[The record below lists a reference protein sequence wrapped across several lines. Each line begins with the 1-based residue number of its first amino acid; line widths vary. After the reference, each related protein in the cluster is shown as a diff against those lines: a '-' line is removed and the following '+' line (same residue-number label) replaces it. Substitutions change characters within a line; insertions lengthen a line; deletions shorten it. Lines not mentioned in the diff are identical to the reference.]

1 MAGEIASAY
10 LSIYPKLESSKV
22 VDEIGKSMSGAGK
35 DAGKTLG
42 DAIKTGA
49 DGSATGQ
56 SLGDG
61 ISTGLSAKAV
71 VIGNVIT
78 DALRTA
84 VGAAVDVG
92 KSIATGIYDGF
103 SQNEQLVG
111 GMQKLFGEDAQTV
124 IANASDAWKTAGM
137 SANEYMEN
145 VTGLAASLVKST
157 GGDTAEAARLADTA
171 MKAMSDNVNT
181 FGTDASSVQNAVMGL
196 AKGNYTMLDNLS
208 LGFAGTQQGMVDLI
222 NASGVLDEQLTDT
235 SQLADVGFG
244 TMVEAIQA
252 VQENMGIAGTTAK
265 EAMGTL
271 EGSATATKSA
281 WQNVLTAI
289 GSGDASQVKSAV
301 SGLVDSI
308 FGTFNEKTGEREGGL
323 AENLTE
329 LARNAFSA
337 LGESLPGII
346 DEVFNALPPD
356 IGGPLKTAFET
367 IADVV
372 ETVAPVVTGAID
384 AIVGVIQTIAPVVAP
399 LIPLIAGIV
408 AGIAG
413 MSVITSIIGAISGAV
428 GFLTTVI
435 IPAISMIGSIPGL
448 IAVIMSVLGGPITI
462 IGAIIGAIVAFIATN
477 EDMRNKVME
486 VFGVV
491 RNTVL
496 GALNTVLNIVNRVW
510 PAIRAVI
517 GSTLGVIKSLVQTNF
532 NIIRT
537 VITTAM
543 NVVRSIV
550 AAVSAA
556 MQGNWS
562 GALNAMKSAVS
573 AAIGGIKSIFGTLR
587 GAVMGA
593 LSGIGGWLV
602 GAGQDLIQGLV
613 NGISG
618 AVGWV
623 TNAVSNLCSN
633 ALSTL
638 KGFFGIGSPSRL
650 MKEMGG
656 YLMQGL
662 AIGIDDGTVQATRA
676 MGSASETIA
685 NALGLNA
692 DGAMRYGVAAQ
703 PTSGA
708 TVYNVY
714 LNDLAVND
722 DAGIVNVTR
731 DYLVGLSRLGA
742 I

>member
-35 DAGKTLG
+35 SAGKAFSSSASGAMQSGMGGAGSAGANALANGFSVAKVALGNIIADVATSAANEFKERFGDGIEQSDAMQKFASTMSFAGFDTAQIDAVRIAMKDYADQTVYDLGEVMDTTAKLAANGVKDYDTLVQAAGNLNAAAGGNSESFGYFANAITQVNGAGKLMSQDWNQIVNALPGASGAIQNELKEMGAWDDSMGTFKDALAAGEVTADEFNAALSNLGMTDVAQEAATSTSTFEGAMGQMDAAITNTMQGIYDSLNEDGRITDAINGMASAFESISPVLSDVADAVGDFVQSGIEAAAPVISDLASTLG
-42 DAIKTGA
+42 DLA
-49 DGSATGQ
+49 S
-56 SLGDG
+56 S
-61 ISTGLSAKAV
+61 GLEAV
-71 VIGNVIT
+71 TPLV
-78 DALRTA
+78 TA
-84 VGAAVDVG
+84 
-92 KSIATGIYDGF
+92 
-103 SQNEQLVG
+103 
-111 GMQKLFGEDAQTV
+111 
-124 IANASDAWKTAGM
+124 
-137 SANEYMEN
+137 
-145 VTGLAASLVKST
+145 
-157 GGDTAEAARLADTA
+157 LADA
-171 MKAMSDNVNT
+171 
-181 FGTDASSVQNAVMGL
+181 FGQFIS
-196 AKGNYTMLDNLS
+196 
-208 LGFAGTQQGMVDLI
+208 F
-222 NASGVLDEQLTDT
+222 
-235 SQLADVGFG
+235 
-244 TMVEAIQA
+244 IQ
-252 VQENMGIAGTTAK
+252 
-265 EAMGTL
+265 
-271 EGSATATKSA
+271 
-281 WQNVLTAI
+281 
-289 GSGDASQVKSAV
+289 
-301 SGLVDSI
+301 
-308 FGTFNEKTGEREGGL
+308 
-323 AENLTE
+323 
-329 LARNAFSA
+329 
-337 LGESLPGII
+337 P
-346 DEVFNALPPD
+346 ALP
-356 IGGPLKTAFET
+356 
-367 IADVV
+367 V
-372 ETVAPVVTGAID
+372 
-384 AIVGVIQTIAPVVAP
+384 
-399 LIPLIAGIV
+399 IAGIV

-496 GALNTVLNIVNRVW
+496 GALNTVLNIVNSVW
-510 PAIRAVI
+510 PAIRAII

-532 NIIRT
+532 NIIKT
-537 VITTAM
+537 IITTAM

-573 AAIGGIKSIFGTLR
+573 AAIGGIRSIFGTLR

-650 MKEMGG
+650 MREMGG

-692 DGAMRYGVAAQ
+692 DGMARYGVAAQ

-722 DAGIVNVTR
+722 DVGIVNVTR

>member
-92 KSIATGIYDGF
+92 KSIASGIYDGF

-496 GALNTVLNIVNRVW
+496 GALNTVLNIVNSVW
-510 PAIRAVI
+510 PAIRAII

-532 NIIRT
+532 NIIKT

-573 AAIGGIKSIFGTLR
+573 AAIGGIRSIFGTLR

-676 MGSASETIA
+676 MDSASETIA
-685 NALGLNA
+685 NALRLNA
-692 DGAMRYGVAAQ
+692 DGAMRYGVAAR